1 VDSERSGTG
10 LRTVDSETR
19 VPIDDELDILTARQN
34 ARELATA
41 LGFDAVRQTLIA
53 TAISELARNILKYA
67 GCGEIVLRSAA
78 RNGTSGVTV
87 IATDEG
93 PGIADLALAM
103 TDGFST
109 DHGLGLGLP
118 GTKRL
123 MDDFDL
129 VSTVGSG
136 TVVTTTMWARPA

>member
-1 VDSERSGTG
+1 MDT
-10 LRTVDSETR
+10 DIR
-19 VPIDDELDILTARQN
+19 VPIDGELDILTARQK
-34 ARELATA
+34 ARQLAAA
-41 LGFDAVRQTLIA
+41 LGFGAVNQTLIA

-67 GCGEIVLRSAA
+67 GHGEILLRSAA
-78 RNGTSGVTV
+78 SNGTRGVTV
-87 IATDEG
+87 VAADEG
-93 PGIADLALAM
+93 PGIADLARAM

-109 DHGLGLGLP
+109 GHGLGLGLP

-136 TVVTTTMWARPA
+136 TVVTTTMWARRT